1 MSAGTRTRVLSA
13 WLIAAMSAGCAREPM
28 PNCWDTRYPFEV
40 VPVPR
45 ETEPYLF
52 ACRSKGAALGIAV
65 RFDGTVV
72 TLEKGVEADGTESDW
87 HARPVD
93 AGSGRGLSSTELE
106 KARRALEKLPAMP
119 WPWDRAL
126 QDELDCFGR
135 TAPGP
140 DRVVPLS
147 AGARPTRAGQRE
159 LVVWLDRLR
168 GRLTEE
174 PPGGAG
180 ARSGN

>member
-1 MSAGTRTRVLSA
+1 MIASARTRVLSA
-13 WLIAAMSAGCAREPM
+13 WLIAAMSAGCARDPM

-52 ACRSKGAALGIAV
+52 ACRAKGAALGIAV

-72 TLEKGVEADGTESDW
+72 ALEKGVEADGTESEW
-87 HARPVD
+87 HARPVA
-93 AGSGRGLSSTELE
+93 AGGGLGLSSTELE
-106 KARRALEKLPAMP
+106 KARRALETLPAMP
-119 WPWDRAL
+119 WPWDRTL

-159 LVVWLDRLR
+159 IVVWLERLR
-168 GRLTEE
+168 SRFPEE
-174 PPGGAG
+174 SEGGTR